1 MSLRAPRATKVAAAP
16 KAGSLASVDS
26 LEGAFRRLLSHPP
39 DQPLVHVDHSRRV
52 EPAPRMH
59 PPATPT
65 DVFFKRHTFYTEME
79 EGKEQ
84 TKRVAEFY
92 PGLPNEDSYD
102 EEYSSQEEGA
112 GKEEVR
118 VPKFMVAQASEN
130 AFKFWGFADPDFPP
144 HKPLEADALD
154 DPDGELYKEFKVT
167 KTVRKLVAAPN
178 KAPFAFKHYRIDVN
192 GMPKETTSEAK
203 KYAYADLT
211 FVLDAYNPELGEF
224 DYVPFR
230 PLHSQPPFC
239 LYEIN
244 HEQLSKELL
253 QDLLQ
258 KLEWQKK
265 ARKGIKQA
273 KHNYLRFA
281 AKRNAAK
288 ARIEQVLKDAMQKSE
303 LKEEDAAM
311 EKSEPTET
319 DAKHQAEM
327 AKAKQDYLK
336 VLEQLDAEETEL
348 ELELKNAMRTSIFIP
363 GWLEGEDAK
372 VMYDKFCSAVLA
384 PGDPGSAAALAKV
397 ELDHAE
403 VWMQQIFG
411 ALELKKQAEEEERA
425 RKKKEVEE
433 ERARKK
439 KQAEEERARKDAAKA
454 EQRQKSQDEKA
465 RLAAER
471 EEKKRQMAAE
481 RALEEQKR
489 KDARD
494 AKRRKMKAERDAK
507 AEKEDAA
514 AIARVLDKLIND
526 VEKKVQQEEKATE
539 MKNIQAEKAKTEAA
553 RAKNAAAKA
562 ARAEVRKEELAQKTA
577 LEQARSNLEQNNTVE
592 AKELVKQ
599 AMEAHERAKDAKKRV
614 YEETADLYPGR
625 ARKPHSLPSANL
637 HDSEALLPDQEM
649 ASPTRS

>member
-1 MSLRAPRATKVAAAP
+1 
-16 KAGSLASVDS
+16 VDS

-65 DVFFKRHTFYTEME
+65 DVFFKRRTFYTEME

-84 TKRVAEFY
+84 TKKRVAEFH

-112 GKEEVR
+112 GEEEVC

-154 DPDGELYKEFKVT
+154 DPDGELYMEFKVI
-167 KTVRKLVAAPN
+167 KTVRKLVAAPD

-203 KYAYADLT
+203 EYAYADLT

-230 PLHSQPPFC
+230 PLHWQPPFC

-258 KLEWQKK
+258 KLDWQKK
-265 ARKGIKQA
+265 AQKGIKQA
-273 KHNYLRFA
+273 EQNYLRFA

-303 LKEEDAAM
+303 HKEEDAAM

-336 VLEQLDAEETEL
+336 VLAQLHAEETVL

-363 GWLEGEDAK
+363 GWLEGKDAK

-425 RKKKEVEE
+425 RKKKEAEE

-439 KQAEEERARKDAAKA
+439 KEAEEERARKKKEAEEERARKDAAKA

-481 RALEEQKR
+481 RALQEQKR

-494 AKRRKMKAERDAK
+494 EKRRRVEAERDAK

-514 AIARVLDKLIND
+514 AIASVLDKLISD
-526 VEKKVQQEEKATE
+526 VAKNLKQE
-539 MKNIQAEKAKTEAA
+539 EKAKTE
-553 RAKNAAAKA
+553 AAKA

-592 AKELVKQ
+592 AKQLVKQ
-599 AMEAHERAKDAKKRV
+599 AMEAHERAKDARKRV

-637 HDSEALLPDQEM
+637 HDSAALLPDQEM